1 MENRIDK
8 KFCDLKKQNKKAL
21 ACFVTSCDPNLELS
35 EKIINSLPNFGADI
49 IEIGIPFSDPMAD
62 GPTIQRSSL
71 RAIKSKSNVSKT
83 FKIIENFRKKDKTT
97 PIILMGYFNPIFQFG
112 LDKFFNSCKKIGID
126 GIIVVD
132 LPPEENEL
140 INVYTK
146 KYGVHN
152 IRLITPTTDKK
163 RLRKILKFTSG
174 FLYYVS
180 ITGITGTKKPSVLEV
195 KKAVSRIK
203 ANTNLPVVVGFGID
217 NHKQAAALNKISDG
231 CVIGSAII
239 KIIESY
245 KEYSKSKIS
254 KQIEDFLIK
263 FSKDKK

>member
-1 MENRIDK
+1 MINRIEKTFEKLKADGDK
-8 KFCDLKKQNKKAL
+8 ALVSFITAGDPNMEKSEQILCDLPKYG
-21 ACFVTSCDPNLELS
+21 V
-35 EKIINSLPNFGADI
+35 DI
-49 IEIGIPFSDPMAD
+49 IEVGIPFSDPMAD
-62 GPTIQRSSL
+62 GPTIQKSSN
-71 RAIKSKSNVSKT
+71 RAISAGSNLSKT
-83 FKIIENFRKKDKTT
+83 LKIINKFRRVNSKT
-97 PIILMGYFNPIFQFG
+97 PIVLMGYFNPIFQFG
-112 LDKFFNSCKKIGID
+112 LEKFFNSCKKIGID

-217 NHKQAAALNKISDG
+217 NHKQAEALNKISDG

-245 KEYSKSKIS
+245 KEHSKSKIS

-263 FSKDKK
+263 FNKDKK

>member
-1 MENRIDK
+1 MVR
-8 KFCDLKKQNKKAL
+8 
-21 ACFVTSCDPNLELS
+21 
-35 EKIINSLPNFGADI
+35 
-49 IEIGIPFSDPMAD
+49 
-62 GPTIQRSSL
+62 
-71 RAIKSKSNVSKT
+71 
-83 FKIIENFRKKDKTT
+83 
-97 PIILMGYFNPIFQFG
+97 
-112 LDKFFNSCKKIGID
+112 KFFNSCKKIGID

-195 KKAVSRIK
+195 KKAVR
-203 ANTNLPVVVGFGID
+203 G
-217 NHKQAAALNKISDG
+217 
-231 CVIGSAII
+231 
-239 KIIESY
+239 
-245 KEYSKSKIS
+245 
-254 KQIEDFLIK
+254 
-263 FSKDKK
+263 

>member
-1 MENRIDK
+1 
-8 KFCDLKKQNKKAL
+8 
-21 ACFVTSCDPNLELS
+21 
-35 EKIINSLPNFGADI
+35 
-49 IEIGIPFSDPMAD
+49 
-62 GPTIQRSSL
+62 
-71 RAIKSKSNVSKT
+71 
-83 FKIIENFRKKDKTT
+83 
-97 PIILMGYFNPIFQFG
+97 MGYFNPIFQFG
-112 LDKFFNSCKKIGID
+112 LEKFFNSCKKIGID

-152 IRLITPTTDKK
+152 IRLITPTTDNK
-163 RLRKILKFTSG
+163 RLRKILKFTTG

-245 KEYSKSKIS
+245 KESNKSKIS

-263 FSKDKK
+263 FNKDKK